1 MCHFARNFK
10 KTFFSVVFFMLI
22 HCLLKAQVLPLKN
35 YAIQNGL
42 PESHVY
48 AICLDPAGYLWA
60 GTQSGAS
67 LFDGQ
72 RFHTFDSQS
81 GLQDNHVTAIAPGR
95 DNFTWFGHRSGGLSY
110 YKNGKVSTV
119 SNPDYQNVSN
129 VNCLLWHNNILYVGT
144 SGNGLFALHY
154 QGKKCQVRH
163 YLGSN
168 TINKLCVK
176 DDHDVWLGTDKGLS
190 VLNTESNSIL
200 PASFPAVLNQR
211 VTALAQRG
219 NALLLGTENGLVF
232 YEKGVVTLAS
242 SRYDNVQ
249 LNQAVN
255 AIFIDHKGNIWLATN
270 NGAIIITGRSV
281 KILGQKNGLLGDIV
295 HDIGEDREH
304 SIWLAQ
310 DDGLSCFRDSPFEM
324 YTNQDGLIYNEVYSI
339 EQDAGKNYW
348 AGTSRGITVFKTTPR
363 GIEKIRD
370 ITKKDGLPDNFVY
383 DVYRDSHNNMWLACA
398 KKGAVCYLTAKNKFL
413 KFDHGNG
420 LAGKQVV
427 NIGEDKKGRIWLATL
442 DSGIAVYDY
451 ATNKI
456 KSFTKNKGFV
466 SNTVWDIHRDQK
478 GQLWFGTRDR
488 GLVKLD
494 TDRDRFDVINPH
506 VGGNIYDFASITS
519 DRKGNIWVG
528 TIGDGILKYN
538 GRIFEKF
545 GFRNGLK
552 SNNPYFIF
560 CDRTDNIWVGTNI
573 GIDHFDP
580 ITKTTESYLESDGFL
595 GIETNQNAIYQ
606 SENGDLWIG
615 TVKGLMHCSMDT
627 KQEKPISP
635 LVYITKKRLFFE
647 NDSLKSSN
655 LRYDQ
660 NYLTFEFA
668 GITLS
673 NADKVRYQ
681 YKLQGLSDHWSPML
695 TDARVSYANL
705 APGYYKFMVKAGYIK
720 GNWSLPAS
728 FSFRI
733 KPPFYFTWWFIAL
746 TVTLL
751 GLIVCWL
758 YQYRVEQLLKVQQMR
773 NKIAGDLHD
782 DIGSALTS
790 ISIFSEVADQQLKKQ
805 GLQDTRE
812 IIGHIAYHSRS
823 MLEAMDDIVWA
834 VNPKNDHFN
843 DLFIRMREFAIPL
856 LEARSINFDI
866 MIDKDI
872 EGTSLSME
880 YRKNIFLIFKESIN
894 NILKHAQCTAITV
907 LVKPQGR
914 KISFVISDN
923 GKGFETGTESSR
935 NGLKNIERRAAEMGG
950 ELTITSSPDNGTMIK
965 LLINTI

>member
-1 MCHFARNFK
+1 M
-10 KTFFSVVFFMLI
+10 
-22 HCLLKAQVLPLKN
+22 
-35 YAIQNGL
+35 
-42 PESHVY
+42 
-48 AICLDPAGYLWA
+48 DPAGYLWA

-72 RFHTFDSQS
+72 HFLTLDSQS
-81 GLQDNHVTAIAPGR
+81 GLQDNHVTAITAGAGKL
-95 DNFTWFGHRSGGLSY
+95 TWFGHRSGGLSW
-110 YKNGKVSTV
+110 YKNGKVSTFT
-119 SNPDYQNVSN
+119 NPGYKNINN
-129 VNCLLWHNNILYVGT
+129 VNCLLWYKNTLYVGT
-144 SGNGLFALHY
+144 SGNGLFALQY
-154 QGKKCQVRH
+154 KGKSCRVRH
-163 YLGSN
+163 YLSAQGLAN
-168 TINKLCVK
+168 NIVNKLCIK
-176 DDHDVWLGTDKGLS
+176 DDNSVWLATDKGLNVLS
-190 VLNTESNSIL
+190 VKSQSIL
-200 PASFPAVLNQR
+200 PTNFPAVLNQR
-211 VTALAQRG
+211 ITAIATRG
-219 NALLLGTENGLVF
+219 NTLLCGTENGLVF
-232 YEKGVVTLAS
+232 YEKGVAK
-242 SRYDNVQ
+242 
-249 LNQAVN
+249 QAADLFNNTQVKQAIS
-255 AIFIDHKGNIWLATN
+255 AIFIDHKNDIWLATN
-270 NGAIIITGRSV
+270 NGAIVITGQIV
-281 KILGQKNGLLGDIV
+281 KVLGQKNGLLGDVV
-295 HDIGEDREH
+295 HDIKEDREH
-304 SIWLAQ
+304 GIWLAQ
-310 DDGLSCFRDSPFEM
+310 DDGLSCFKDSPFEL
-324 YTNQDGLIYNEVYSI
+324 YTNHDGLIYNEVYSV
-339 EQDAGKNYW
+339 EQDAHQNYW
-348 AGTSRGITVFKTTPR
+348 ASTTQGITVFKTTAS
-363 GIEKIRD
+363 GMQKIRD

-383 DVYRDSHNNMWLACA
+383 DMYRDSHNNIWMACA
-398 KKGAVCYLTAKNKFL
+398 KKGAACYITAQNKFL

-427 NIGEDKKGRIWLATL
+427 NIGEDKKGRIWLASL

-451 ATNKI
+451 TTNKI

-478 GQLWFGTRDR
+478 GQLWFGTRDK

-494 TDRDRFDVINPH
+494 TVTDKFDVIDKPVAGALH
-506 VGGNIYDFASITS
+506 DFASVTS
-519 DRKGNIWVG
+519 DKKGNIWVA
-528 TIGDGILKYN
+528 TIGNGILKYN
-538 GRIFEKF
+538 GRKFEKY

-560 CDRTDNIWVGTNI
+560 CDKKDNIWVGTNI
-573 GIDHFDP
+573 GLDHFDP
-580 ITKTTESYLESDGFL
+580 VTKTTESYLESDGFL

-606 SENGDLWIG
+606 ANDGDLWIG
-615 TVKGLMHCSMDT
+615 TVKGLMHYSTGT
-627 KQEKPISP
+627 KPVKPIAP
-635 LVYITKKRLFFE
+635 LVYITKKRLFFD
-647 NDSLKSSN
+647 NDSLNSSN
-655 LRYDQ
+655 LRYNQ

-681 YKLQGLSDHWSPML
+681 YKLQGLSDSWSPMF

-705 APGYYKFMVKAGYIK
+705 APGYYKFMVKAGYME

-733 KPPFYFTWWFIAL
+733 KPPFYFTWWFITL
-746 TVTLL
+746 TITLVC
-751 GLIVCWL
+751 LIVCWL
-758 YQYRVEQLLKVQQMR
+758 YQYRVEQLLKVQRMR

-812 IIGHIAYHSRS
+812 IIGHIAHHSRS

-856 LEARSINFDI
+856 LEARAINFDI

-872 EGTSLSME
+872 ENTSLPME

-894 NILKHAQCTAITV
+894 NVLKHAQCTAITV
-907 LVKPQGR
+907 LVKPQGK

-923 GKGFETGTESSR
+923 GKGFETGVESNR

-950 ELTITSSPDNGTMIK
+950 ELTITSSPDKGTMIK
-965 LLINTI
+965 LLINII